1 MDALLDYGRGDDDL
15 FAMRRK
21 ELSSTS
27 LSEAERRVWAAA
39 VTASCATWRV
49 STTNSCRC

>member
-27 LSEAERRVWAAA
+27 LTEAERRARAAA
-39 VTASCATWRV
+39 VRLSCARWRE
-49 STTNSCRC
+49 SATNSYRC